1 MSCLYFA
8 YIDMNLGVEH
18 PWAGLWKHKP
28 HIHKSIAYNFI
39 LCLQDQD
46 VRLHHVAG
54 TCTHPDMPVERS
66 ALPVTFTS
74 SLTP

>member
-1 MSCLYFA
+1 
-8 YIDMNLGVEH
+8 MNLGVEH

-46 VRLHHVAG
+46 VRLYHVAG
-54 TCTHPDMPVERS
+54 TRTHPDMPGEGS
-66 ALPVTFTS
+66 GLPVAFTS
-74 SLTP
+74 SVTP